1 MTSSR
6 SFVIGL
12 ALCAFLVLGAVG
24 YVFGMPKPAP
34 MVAEAPPA
42 AAIGVQA
49 TGADGG
55 GIGPGYAGGS
65 GDAQLAASPSN
76 VTIDPGWLERTSVAT
91 GIPLRALRSYATAA
105 HLMGSSN
112 PGCAL
117 GWNTLAAIGQ
127 VESQHG
133 SHDGA
138 VLQDDGTTAPAII
151 GPELNGERF
160 AAVPDTDAGQL
171 DGDVRW
177 DRAVGP
183 LQFIPSTWA
192 VSGLDGDGDG
202 VADPNDLDDAALAAA
217 GYLCASGGALDTD
230 AAWVAAVRSYNHD
243 DAYVESVRQQA
254 LAYAEQ
260 TARAA
265 IQ

>member
-6 SFVIGL
+6 SFVVGL

-24 YVFGMPKPAP
+24 YILGMPKPAP

-65 GDAQLAASPSN
+65 GDAQLAASPST
-76 VTIDPGWLERTSVAT
+76 VTIDPGWLERTGAAT
-91 GIPLRALRSYATAA
+91 GIPQRALTSYATAA
-105 HLMGSSN
+105 HLMGTSN
-112 PGCAL
+112 PACAL

-127 VESQHG
+127 LESQHAG
-133 SHDGA
+133 HDGA
-138 VLQDDGTTAPAII
+138 ALQDDGTTVPAIV
-151 GPELNGERF
+151 GSALDGEQF

-177 DRAVGP
+177 DRAIGP

-192 VSGLDGDGDG
+192 DWGLDGDGDG
-202 VADPNDLDDAALAAA
+202 VANPNDLDDAALAAA
-217 GYLCASGGALDTD
+217 AYLCASGEPLDTD
-230 AAWVAAVRSYNHD
+230 AAWIAAVHSYNHD
-243 DAYVESVRQQA
+243 DAYVEAVRLQA
-254 LAYAEQ
+254 LRYAEQ
-260 TARAA
+260 TAKVA